1 MAKFNKK
8 LSPLVNRQLPQHI
21 QANNPLL
28 VEFIKQYYVFMDSA
42 QISLT
47 SVTASDQ
54 ILLETATE
62 GFLALD
68 GTDDSSSNS
77 GDYILNEQTSV
88 GEFTKGETITGQTSG
103 ETSVI
108 LAEDTDNL
116 KLYIDANSKFITGET
131 ITGTTSGAQGIINK
145 YRANPNETLTQLLE
159 YADVNDT
166 LDDFFVQFRNTFLQ
180 TIPNTLTSGLDKRQ
194 LTKNILSLYK
204 RKGTKKAN
212 EIFFRALFNETP
224 EIYYPT
230 VDMLRVS
237 DGKFNTTEILKA
249 TLVSPTDG
257 DMTKLKGQTITQA
270 NIVGNPNVNIA
281 TAIVED
287 VTVAT
292 ILVGGIQQNVATLV
306 INKGS
311 VSGSFV
317 TNDGSKVLLDG
328 TDGSST
334 DAGDNILNEDDS
346 GDEILTQ
353 TSVEFTGVPNNDP
366 DSLITCRVESIVDDV
381 TVSEPGRYY
390 TVGESVLVD
399 QQVGG
404 SNFSGQIDATVYGSV
419 DSVRVESGGSGYA
432 EGDALSV
439 TNPTDGSGFAGEVA
453 VVNGGFL
460 VEQDDIDN
468 GILLL
473 EQGTGDQ
480 LVMEA
485 QTNSG
490 TNDVTKIKVTN
501 SGAGYLSL
509 PTATISST
517 GGSSAT
523 VFPISDSIGKA
534 LSVNP
539 IDHGF
544 RYEETPTISPKLHM
558 QVDTLSGTYLTG
570 ETVTAT
576 KEDNVIF
583 EPFTPLDFKVLLEN
597 NRQAVLRLDSEEG
610 DILTEEGEAIAF
622 EELVTDPVFDGEEL
636 NGIITEDSEGNNRL
650 VHTIYEESTESNMI
664 IVTHNGSDDS
674 RLQNE
679 DTTASTATVESFSAL
694 TNILTVTNISGTFEA
709 QTTLTGGTSG
719 VTSEIVNADR
729 AIMSST
735 VGTAIETDGAF
746 SGVDGFVSENTKK
759 IQDSLYYQDYSYII
773 KVGES
778 ITNWRDY
785 LKSAIHPAGF
795 YFGGEVNI
803 VNRVNNRMKTGFTR
817 LSGLTES
824 DEVIEI
830 LTVIF
835 DEKIGRRLGTT
846 TDGSTKRTNPHLGI
860 EADASFTASTRA
872 VDLKQEI
879 KLKIA
884 QDNDITLRTDELA
897 TRGVGIYSGASLKSI
912 NNFATT
918 AFDHTPD
925 RIILNTAADEK
936 DGLLLEDG
944 GDIKQ
949 ELGLRDMD
957 SGITYA
963 VLNNIKLFG
972 TGNSDLDGN
981 APQFAEFNNSP
992 NIKTNFAI
1000 PCQIKTTFS

>member
-334 DAGDNILNEDDS
+334 DEGDNILNEDDS

-453 VVNGGFL
+453 VVNGGF
-460 VEQDDIDN
+460 
-468 GILLL
+468 
-473 EQGTGDQ
+473 
-480 LVMEA
+480 
-485 QTNSG
+485 
-490 TNDVTKIKVTN
+490 
-501 SGAGYLSL
+501 Y
-509 PTATISST
+509 PTC
-517 GGSSAT
+517 
-523 VFPISDSIGKA
+523 
-534 LSVNP
+534 N
-539 IDHGF
+539 
-544 RYEETPTISPKLHM
+544 
-558 QVDTLSGTYLTG
+558 
-570 ETVTAT
+570 
-576 KEDNVIF
+576 
-583 EPFTPLDFKVLLEN
+583 
-597 NRQAVLRLDSEEG
+597 
-610 DILTEEGEAIAF
+610 
-622 EELVTDPVFDGEEL
+622 
-636 NGIITEDSEGNNRL
+636 
-650 VHTIYEESTESNMI
+650 
-664 IVTHNGSDDS
+664 
-674 RLQNE
+674 
-679 DTTASTATVESFSAL
+679 
-694 TNILTVTNISGTFEA
+694 
-709 QTTLTGGTSG
+709 
-719 VTSEIVNADR
+719 
-729 AIMSST
+729 
-735 VGTAIETDGAF
+735 
-746 SGVDGFVSENTKK
+746 
-759 IQDSLYYQDYSYII
+759 
-773 KVGES
+773 
-778 ITNWRDY
+778 
-785 LKSAIHPAGF
+785 
-795 YFGGEVNI
+795 
-803 VNRVNNRMKTGFTR
+803 
-817 LSGLTES
+817 
-824 DEVIEI
+824 
-830 LTVIF
+830 
-835 DEKIGRRLGTT
+835 
-846 TDGSTKRTNPHLGI
+846 
-860 EADASFTASTRA
+860 
-872 VDLKQEI
+872 
-879 KLKIA
+879 
-884 QDNDITLRTDELA
+884 
-897 TRGVGIYSGASLKSI
+897 
-912 NNFATT
+912 
-918 AFDHTPD
+918 
-925 RIILNTAADEK
+925 
-936 DGLLLEDG
+936 
-944 GDIKQ
+944 
-949 ELGLRDMD
+949 
-957 SGITYA
+957 
-963 VLNNIKLFG
+963 
-972 TGNSDLDGN
+972 
-981 APQFAEFNNSP
+981 
-992 NIKTNFAI
+992 
-1000 PCQIKTTFS
+1000 